1 MTKKLEHVSFTVP
14 EVDDIRAEQVCA
26 EQMGMQLFEL
36 YLTLH
41 EFCDL
46 KEHLPVRWV
55 EGVENVT
62 SPSLGAL
69 RSKKLKK
76 NPR

>member
-1 MTKKLEHVSFTVP
+1 MCIYIYSIYIVYMPRQLGEDMTKKLEHVQFSVP
-14 EVDDIRAEQVCA
+14 EVNDLRAEQVCA

-46 KEHLPVRWV
+46 KEHLPAR
-55 EGVENVT
+55 
-62 SPSLGAL
+62 
-69 RSKKLKK
+69 
-76 NPR
+76 

>member
-46 KEHLPVRWV
+46 KEHLPVR
-55 EGVENVT
+55 
-62 SPSLGAL
+62 
-69 RSKKLKK
+69 
-76 NPR
+76 